1 VKTIAASVAL
11 LCVAAVTHLSE
22 AIAADGGSTYS
33 LYGIGDLRYMT
44 STRSTSMGYTGIAL
58 PGVTSINNLSPAT
71 WSSVSQVR
79 LDAGFLY
86 EGFKSSDASKSIF
99 LGNANFYGALLAIPI
114 SPAHGVVF
122 VGGFT
127 PYSTI
132 NYSLFTKGI
141 QEGID
146 YTIHHQGSGGVGV
159 AQAGLSYAPST
170 DLSLGVSFN
179 YLVGSIDNS
188 RTLASTNTSFVGG
201 TVTENQT
208 LHGITYTLGALFK
221 GFGSFSEPLRP
232 LCLGFFITSRGNL
245 ATTRQSLYEF
255 SDALRDSSSE
265 TPGRIAVPFSY
276 GVGLGYQAG
285 ERYIFAADY
294 FAQPWRD
301 ADFDGADLP
310 EIRNSYRIGVGG
322 EILPARDPNATWLN
336 RLSYRLGFFY
346 HATYYQINNE
356 PINEWGV
363 TGGLGLPMS
372 RDTRLTVGLE
382 YSTRGTTNNSLVKDN
397 IVRLSLSLNIGEI
410 WFARYEED

>member
-1 VKTIAASVAL
+1 MKTIAASAAL
-11 LCVAAVTHLSE
+11 LFFAAATNLSE

-44 STRSTSMGYTGIAL
+44 STRSAGMGYTGIAL

-86 EGFKSSDASKSIF
+86 EGVKSSDTSKSIF

-132 NYSLFTKGI
+132 NYNVFTKGT
-141 QEGID
+141 QDSID
-146 YTIHHQGSGGVGV
+146 YTIHHEGSGGVGV

-170 DLSLGVSFN
+170 DLSLGFSFN
-179 YLVGSIDNS
+179 YLVGSINNA
-188 RTLASTNTSFVGG
+188 RTLASANTSFIGG
-201 TVTENQT
+201 TITENHSV
-208 LHGITYTLGALFK
+208 HGITFTVGALFK
-221 GFGSFSEPLRP
+221 GFGSFSEPLSP
-232 LCLGFFITSRGNL
+232 LSLGFFITTRGNVS
-245 ATTRQSLYEF
+245 TTRQSLYQF
-255 SDALRDSSSE
+255 ADGLRDSSSE
-265 TPGRIAVPFSY
+265 IPGSIAIPFAY

-294 FAQPWRD
+294 SAQPWRD

-310 EIRNSYRIGVGG
+310 EIRNSYRLGFGA
-322 EILPARDPNATWLN
+322 EILPARDPNAGWLG

-346 HATYYQINNE
+346 HATYYRINNE

-363 TGGLGLPMS
+363 TGGLGIPMS
-372 RDTRLTVGLE
+372 RDARLNVGLE

-410 WFARYEED
+410 WFARYEEE